1 MAMFVVI
8 TGSLYFRRFDNQSWA
23 ATARTVVAKS
33 FSFRVA
39 ADFSVTV
46 RKIKMNMISTKIV
59 LMNWKVLKKLKIW
72 YFYWK
77 SIVQMLWQLVS
88 CCVLCRFL
96 TTTTVGSWST
106 STRAATGRASR
117 RTTGPGVRT
126 SFRRRCRGRDT
137 RRWRGTWAQL
147 AAIWTSSPVFRVYL
161 SFGTAG
167 QLQEEITLNS
177 WLGCHLEQ
185 LASLYRGYHLEQLA
199 SLQRLL
205 SDLGRQPLK
214 PANLRQL
221 VSLLRPQ

>member
-117 RTTGPGVRT
+117 HTTGPGVRT